1 MLNKVKI
8 IAERAWA
15 YALRKSDFLRF
26 VFRGDSGAAAREP
39 EDSGGARYDA
49 DWEGE

>member
-8 IAERAWA
+8 ITGRAWA
-15 YALRKSDFLRF
+15 YALRKSEFLRF

-39 EDSGGARYDA
+39 ENSSGAWYGA
-49 DWEGE
+49 DWERE